1 MAKNKPKLR
10 KSEVAKHGN
19 THLYKLISDKK
30 SSSSK
35 RIDILTAV
43 LLGMRNPM

>member
-19 THLYKLISDKK
+19 THSYKLISDKK

-35 RIDILTAV
+35 RIEILTAV